1 MPSSRARSM
10 RTKLSASL
18 VWGPK
23 FMVPRQRRL
32 TRSPVRPRR
41 TYSMGAVVARADG
54 LDTPP
59 DRSEYCTRP
68 IGRAMKAAPAHEQSS
83 RDKILDAAERLFA
96 KRGYAGIGLSE
107 LAEVVGLGKSS
118 LFHHFRNKAQL
129 YAAVTA
135 RILTRIED
143 HLVRSLARGG
153 DPLARLERWL
163 DELVDL
169 LAANPTYARVL
180 LRSLFEDDD
189 LPGDTPGE
197 LEAQRAI
204 GSLMASVGALL
215 REGMAAGLF
224 RAANVQH
231 LLLTLVGLTV
241 FPFASGE
248 FGAEVLGKDIFDPA
262 EVRRRKREL
271 RDLLRFG
278 LAVDKGR

>member
-1 MPSSRARSM
+1 
-10 RTKLSASL
+10 
-18 VWGPK
+18 
-23 FMVPRQRRL
+23 
-32 TRSPVRPRR
+32 
-41 TYSMGAVVARADG
+41 
-54 LDTPP
+54 
-59 DRSEYCTRP
+59 
-68 IGRAMKAAPAHEQSS
+68 MKAAAAASEQSS
-83 RDKILDAAERLFA
+83 RDKILDAAEALFA
-96 KRGYAGIGLSE
+96 KRGYAGVGLSE

-118 LFHHFRNKAQL
+118 LFHHFENKAQL

-135 RILTRIED
+135 RILGRIEE
-143 HLVRSLARGG
+143 HLVRSLAKGG

-169 LAANPTYARVL
+169 LADHPTYARLL

-204 GSLMASVGALL
+204 GGMMGSVGTLL
-215 REGMAAGLF
+215 REGMVAGLF

-241 FPFASGE
+241 FPFASGD
-248 FGAEVLGKDIFDPA
+248 FGAEVLGRDIFDPA

-278 LAVDKGR
+278 LVVHKGR